1 MSSTNPP
8 KARRIAVLG
17 ARAVGKSSLVIQFCE
32 NHFVDS
38 YYPTIENTFTKTI
51 KYRGN
56 EYSVEIMDTAGQDE
70 YSILSSHHASS
81 MNGYVLVYSISSRS
95 SFDMVKII
103 RDKILD
109 FTGLESVPCVIVG
122 NKSDLNIQRQVTL
135 EEGKELGQQWQCP
148 TIETSAKHDE
158 NVYYYWSLSMDSGA
172 LTLVLKQDFP
182 NRLQT
187 ILTNTVKADVSA
199 IVYPSYKTAGD
210 LKVAVENF
218 SGWLCQQ
225 VSDIKKEMD
234 RLESSGKI
242 MVVLLGHSMGGI
254 VSAETILKFYNNK
267 NDCADQL
274 QGAKIIGMLAFDT
287 PFYSINQNF
296 VAEKA
301 WSSVDQV
308 RGLGSLWNTGAATVT
323 AATATRAITANNHS
337 SAAGRGGG
345 GSAKKWGLF
354 AGVVGAAA
362 IGAAAYIAR
371 DKIQTSLADA
381 YDQLTFI
388 SDLTDMNGCDER
400 VKKLLEIPDMFFKC
414 FYVQLNEL
422 GNDYRPKT
430 FIKPPPE
437 DIAYLFVP
445 IPSSA
450 DNEIAAHTSMFNPKK
465 TDHYYELGSDSI
477 SLISEMVAR
486 FQRKNAVPLI
496 LSKEDVEQRPQEQQ

>member
-1 MSSTNPP
+1 M
-8 KARRIAVLG
+8 
-17 ARAVGKSSLVIQFCE
+17 
-32 NHFVDS
+32 
-38 YYPTIENTFTKTI
+38 Y
-51 KYRGN
+51 
-56 EYSVEIMDTAGQDE
+56 
-70 YSILSSHHASS
+70 IL
-81 MNGYVLVYSISSRS
+81 
-95 SFDMVKII
+95 
-103 RDKILD
+103 
-109 FTGLESVPCVIVG
+109 
-122 NKSDLNIQRQVTL
+122 
-135 EEGKELGQQWQCP
+135 
-148 TIETSAKHDE
+148 
-158 NVYYYWSLSMDSGA
+158 
-172 LTLVLKQDFP
+172 QDFP

-225 VSDIKKEMD
+225 VSVIKKDMD
-234 RLESSGKI
+234 RLDSSGKI

-254 VSAETILKFYNNK
+254 VSAETILKFHNNK

-308 RGLGSLWNTGAATVT
+308 RGLGNLWNTGAATVT
-323 AATATRAITANNHS
+323 AATATRAITANNHN
-337 SAAGRGGG
+337 SAVGRSGG

-371 DKIQTSLADA
+371 DKIQTSLSDA

-422 GNDYRPKT
+422 GSDYRPKT
-430 FIKPPPE
+430 FIKLPPE
-437 DIAYLFVP
+437 EIAYLFVP

-496 LSKEDVEQRPQEQQ
+496 LSKKDTEEQHAEQR

>member
-1 MSSTNPP
+1 MTTHNDNLD
-8 KARRIAVLG
+8 RLL
-17 ARAVGKSSLVIQFCE
+17 LV
-32 NHFVDS
+32 FVHG
-38 YYPTIENTFTKTI
+38 F
-51 KYRGN
+51 RGT
-56 EYSVEIMDTAGQDE
+56 DT
-70 YSILSSHHASS
+70 
-81 MNGYVLVYSISSRS
+81 
-95 SFDMVKII
+95 SFK
-103 RDKILD
+103 
-109 FTGLESVPCVIVG
+109 
-122 NKSDLNIQRQVTL
+122 
-135 EEGKELGQQWQCP
+135 
-148 TIETSAKHDE
+148 
-158 NVYYYWSLSMDSGA
+158 
-172 LTLVLKQDFP
+172 DFP

-199 IVYPSYKTAGD
+199 VVYPSYKTAGD

-225 VSDIKKEMD
+225 VSVIKKDMD
-234 RLESSGKI
+234 RLDSSGKI

-254 VSAETILKFYNNK
+254 VSAETILKFHNNK
-267 NDCADQL
+267 NGCSDQL

-308 RGLGSLWNTGAATVT
+308 RGLGNLWNTGAATVT
-323 AATATRAITANNHS
+323 AATATRAITANNHNS
-337 SAAGRGGG
+337 TVGRGGG

-371 DKIQTSLADA
+371 DKIQTSLSDA

-388 SDLTDMNGCDER
+388 SDLTDMNGCDQR

-422 GNDYRPKT
+422 GSDYRPKT
-430 FIKPPPE
+430 FIKLPPE
-437 DIAYLFVP
+437 EIAYLFVP

-496 LSKEDVEQRPQEQQ
+496 LSKKDTEEQHAEQ